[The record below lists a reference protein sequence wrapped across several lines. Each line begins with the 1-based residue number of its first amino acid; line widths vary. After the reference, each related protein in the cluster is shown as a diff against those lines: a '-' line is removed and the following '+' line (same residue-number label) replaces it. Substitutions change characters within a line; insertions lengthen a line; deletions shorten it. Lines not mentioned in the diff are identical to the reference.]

1 MPWRNSLVFQWLG
14 LSCFTDVAQI
24 QSLSIE
30 LRSCKLVAQ
39 KEKKKKNERN
49 KLKNPMPWNL
59 GQSISVKVK
68 KFIYHSLQPS
78 VAHWLKFILP
88 QLTFPSFWVLSPY
101 KSRFLWAVVCGPLWH
116 FIQDS
121 NLFCTS
127 GYQASVFTV
136 TDNLLHYKLSS

>member
-1 MPWRNSLVFQWLG
+1 M
-14 LSCFTDVAQI
+14 
-24 QSLSIE
+24 
-30 LRSCKLVAQ
+30 
-39 KEKKKKNERN
+39 KEFPGVPVVRTQLFHWCGPDSVPQHRTKILQAGGTEGKKKKKNERN

-127 GYQASVFTV
+127 GYQTSVFTV